1 MKKKYAP
8 IALIAYNRADTLKKT
23 IQSLEKNKDIK
34 NAEIY
39 IFSDGPQENL
49 LDKKRVNKVRSLIN
63 NIKNLNIKR
72 KFFYKKNH
80 GLKKNILGGIN
91 YVLKK
96 NSKVI
101 VIEDDLIFSPYFYL
115 YMNNAL
121 DFIEKKKNIW
131 HVSAWNYPINIPQSN
146 KKLTFLWNNMNC
158 WGWGTH
164 RKYWKKLILNS
175 DFFIKKFSNKKI
187 KDFDM
192 NGELNNWSQI
202 IKNKKNII
210 KSWAIF
216 WNASIFWQ
224 KGLCLNPAIS
234 FSKNI
239 GFSKKSTNTKEK
251 VPQPLKLNYCSDLTF
266 PDKEIISTYY
276 VKKIKTHLNNARK
289 IQKFKSIKKRIY
301 ELFN

>member
-121 DFIEKKKNIW
+121 DFIEKK
-131 HVSAWNYPINIPQSN
+131 
-146 KKLTFLWNNMNC
+146 
-158 WGWGTH
+158 
-164 RKYWKKLILNS
+164 RK
-175 DFFIKKFSNKKI
+175 
-187 KDFDM
+187 
-192 NGELNNWSQI
+192 
-202 IKNKKNII
+202 
-210 KSWAIF
+210 
-216 WNASIFWQ
+216 
-224 KGLCLNPAIS
+224 
-234 FSKNI
+234 
-239 GFSKKSTNTKEK
+239 
-251 VPQPLKLNYCSDLTF
+251 
-266 PDKEIISTYY
+266 
-276 VKKIKTHLNNARK
+276 R
-289 IQKFKSIKKRIY
+289 FKY
-301 ELFN
+301 